1 MKLENEVFK
10 NEILI
15 KNYKEQTD
23 TECENLEK
31 LQKDLDSK
39 NCFFENVLQDNSQL
53 LKVWKN
59 MVSLISKRDEEYSNL
74 KMQLE

>member
-10 NEILI
+10 NELLI
-15 KNYKEQTD
+15 KSYKEQID
-23 TECENLEK
+23 AKCENLAK
-31 LQKDLDSK
+31 LQKDLASK
-39 NCFFENVLQDNSQL
+39 NCIFENVLQDNSQL

>member
-10 NEILI
+10 NELLI
-15 KNYKEQTD
+15 KSYKEQTD
-23 TECENLEK
+23 AQCENLAK
-31 LQKDLDSK
+31 LQKELESK
-39 NCFFENVLQDNSQL
+39 NCTFENVLQDNSQL

-59 MVSLISKRDEEYSNL
+59 MVALISKRDEEYSNL

>member
-10 NEILI
+10 NELLI
-15 KNYKEQTD
+15 KSYKEQTD
-23 TECENLEK
+23 AQCESLAK
-31 LQKDLDSK
+31 LQKELESK
-39 NCFFENVLQDNSQL
+39 NCIFENILQDNSQL

-59 MVSLISKRDEEYSNL
+59 MVLLISKRDEEYSNL